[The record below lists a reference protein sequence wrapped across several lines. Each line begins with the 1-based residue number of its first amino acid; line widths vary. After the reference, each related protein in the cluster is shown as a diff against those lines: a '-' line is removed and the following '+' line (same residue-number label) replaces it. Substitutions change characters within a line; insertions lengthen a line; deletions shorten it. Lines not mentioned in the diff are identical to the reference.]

1 MTDTEKIPSLAR
13 KKHPKGHPNMT
24 PPQLITF
31 INGFTNISDEEV
43 ATYVRAQGVQFA
55 RDVAPIWGNCPAVE
69 FDPGSRLPSVDAVPA
84 WLSDTL
90 DVDGAL
96 GYHDE
101 DETGLPY
108 IKVANID
115 GYDWR
120 TTASHECLELKGDSP
135 ANIWALGP
143 DEDMVAYELGDPVE
157 GDSYEIDGVP
167 MSNFVLP
174 AWFDPNASPGSR
186 LDFMGKLTKPFT
198 MTPGGYLIV
207 WTIRG
212 QPTQQYGAH
221 ASVVHPG
228 VHIHFGSAVTPERRA
243 GVIAKY
249 KKTGRRAPKVTP

>member
-1 MTDTEKIPSLAR
+1 
-13 KKHPKGHPNMT
+13 MT

-31 INGFTNISDEEV
+31 VNGFSKVSDAEV
-43 ATYVRAQGVQFA
+43 AAYVKAQGVQFA
-55 RDVAPIWGNCPAVE
+55 RDVGPIWGICPGVE
-69 FDPGSRLPSVDAVPA
+69 FTPGGKGPSANACPA

-101 DETGLPY
+101 DENGVPY
-108 IKVANID
+108 IKVANIA

-143 DEDMVAYELGDPVE
+143 NGAMVAYELADPVE
-157 GDSYEIDGVP
+157 GDSYEVDGVP

-174 AWFDPNASPGSR
+174 AWFDPNAAPGSR
-186 LDFMGKLTKPFT
+186 LDFLGKLSKPFT

-207 WTIRG
+207 WTIKG
-212 QPTQQYGAH
+212 QPTQQFGAH
-221 ASVVHPG
+221 AAEISPG
-228 VHIHFGSAVTPERRA
+228 LHVHFGPAVSFERQQAIIR
-243 GVIAKY
+243 KY
-249 KKTGRRAPKVTP
+249 KHTGRRKVHP